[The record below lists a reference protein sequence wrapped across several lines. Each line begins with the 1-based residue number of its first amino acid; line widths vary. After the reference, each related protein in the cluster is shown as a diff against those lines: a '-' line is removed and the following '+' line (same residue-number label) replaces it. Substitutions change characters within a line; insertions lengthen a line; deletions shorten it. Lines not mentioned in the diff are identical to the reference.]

1 MTEAVT
7 NRNEAVG
14 QNNGQCNAIKMT
26 DHYLSFRNHYF
37 IFAICRSLSVL
48 RILMQSE
55 GESQM
60 IKRDV
65 QNANDQK
72 GCPDPNQQKRETR
85 DKH

>member
-37 IFAICRSLSVL
+37 RFAICRSLSVL
-48 RILMQSE
+48 RILMQSD
-55 GESQM
+55 GE
-60 IKRDV
+60 
-65 QNANDQK
+65 
-72 GCPDPNQQKRETR
+72 REVL
-85 DKH
+85 K